1 MAGVITVKIEGLD
14 KTITGMEIA
23 FGKKA
28 IAAKVRQGMRNAKP
42 EVKKVLGQEMRKAFK
57 VNKPQFA
64 DKTWRI
70 STDNSAMT
78 IRSLVRWL
86 SSQGGS
92 TINARGKALLI
103 PINTYLGARIG
114 TKKFYKLVDWLRQN
128 KLSVIKDGVL
138 YANPVWNTSKR
149 GGVGVGTRI
158 NKKFRATIQGSIKRP
173 SGFSVSPAFMR
184 ADRLIPIAIIRRNIR
199 MPKRFSLTD
208 IASQSLTTIV
218 AKHIKAELFK

>member
-1 MAGVITVKIEGLD
+1 MITVKIEGLD
-14 KTITGMEIA
+14 KTIAGMELA

-28 IAAKVRQGMRNAKP
+28 IATKVRQGMRNAKP

-57 VNKPQFA
+57 VKKPQFA

-78 IRSLVRWL
+78 IRSLLRWL
-86 SSQGGS
+86 GAHEGK
-92 TINARGKALLI
+92 TISARGRALLI

-158 NKKFRATIQGSIKRP
+158 NKKFRATLQGSLKRP
-173 SGFSVSPAFMR
+173 SGFSVSPAFER
-184 ADRLIPIAIIRRNIR
+184 ADRLIPIAIIRRGINMR
-199 MPKRFSLTD
+199 KRFSLSD
-208 IASQSLTTIV
+208 IAARSLRGIV
-218 AKHIKAELFK
+218 EKHIQQELYK